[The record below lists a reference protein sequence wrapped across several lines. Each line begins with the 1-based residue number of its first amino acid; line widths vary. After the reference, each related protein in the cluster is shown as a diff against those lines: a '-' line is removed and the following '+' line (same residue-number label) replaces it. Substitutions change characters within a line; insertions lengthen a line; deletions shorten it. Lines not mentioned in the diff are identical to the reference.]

1 MIRSP
6 VLDILERVV
15 DTCRGLTDGMVADY
29 IPELAKADP
38 EWFGAALAST
48 DGHVYEV
55 GDTRQEFTI
64 QSVSKPFVYGGALDA
79 LGSAA
84 VGERVGVEPSGNAF
98 NAILVD
104 ETSHR
109 PFNPMVNAGAIVTT
123 GMLPGGA
130 DDTDGT
136 PVAEMLSRYAG
147 RPLSIDDETFESE
160 CATGDRNRAIAYL
173 MRSLGMLDDVESTL
187 DRYFRQCSV
196 LVTCHDLALMA
207 ATLANGGRNP
217 VTGARAL
224 DEKNVERV
232 LSVMSTCGMYDYAG
246 EWAYA
251 VGLPAKSGV
260 SGGVIAVLPGQLG
273 IGVFSPRLDFRGNSR
288 RGIAVC
294 EALSE
299 AFGLHANRAWPRAG
313 SAVRRRYR
321 GDEVRSS
328 RVRTTD
334 EQTVLD
340 ANGGAVAIF
349 ELHGDLLFASA
360 EPICRTVAD
369 ALDGVQ
375 VVMLDFR
382 RVRAIDEPA
391 IRLLEGLVAELH
403 ATGRTVIVTHLN
415 PTATHAQIEGIEGV
429 RSFDD
434 TETAIGVCEEE
445 LLATHGKVLG
455 GARSIRDQEL
465 LRELPLAAVDAIEQ
479 IVEVRAYDDGEIIL
493 REGDPADAIYFLDDG
508 EVSVRLPLDGTGRAR
523 RLATFGPGVAFGEAA
538 LLAETV
544 RTADVR
550 AESSA
555 TVAILAVSA
564 LDEVEGGHPG
574 TRATILT
581 NLANV
586 LARRLHT
593 ANSHIRALER

>member
-1 MIRSP
+1 VIRSP
-6 VLDILERVV
+6 VLDVLERVV
-15 DTCRGLTDGMVADY
+15 ETCRGLTDGALADY

-64 QSVSKPFVYGGALDA
+64 QSISKPFAYGGALDA
-79 LGSAA
+79 LGASA
-84 VGERVGVEPSGNAF
+84 VSERVGVEPSGNAF
-98 NAILVD
+98 NAIVVD
-104 ETSHR
+104 EVSHR

-130 DDTDGT
+130 DDDGT
-136 PVAEMLSRYAG
+136 SIVEMLSRYAG
-147 RPLSIDDETFESE
+147 RPLSVDVDTFESE
-160 CATGDRNRAIAYL
+160 RETGDRNRAIAYL
-173 MRSLGMLDDVESTL
+173 MRSLGMLDDVESTVDL
-187 DRYFRQCSV
+187 YFRQCSV

-246 EWAYA
+246 EWAYG

-273 IGVFSPRLDFRGNSR
+273 IGVFSPRLDARGNSR

-299 AFGLHANRAWPRAG
+299 EFGLHANRAWPRAG

-328 RVRTTD
+328 HVRTTA
-334 EQTVLD
+334 EQAILD

-369 ALDGVQ
+369 SLDGVS
-375 VVMLDFR
+375 VVVLDFR

-391 IRLLEGLVAELH
+391 IRLLEGLVAELQ
-403 ATGRTVIVTHLN
+403 ASGRNVIVTHLN
-415 PTATHAQIEGIEGV
+415 PTSTHAQIEGIEGV
-429 RSFDD
+429 RAFDD
-434 TETAIGVCEEE
+434 TETAIGVCEAE
-445 LLATHGKVLG
+445 LLATHGAVMH
-455 GARSIRDQEL
+455 GARGIRDQEL
-465 LRELPLAAVDAIEQ
+465 LRGLAPDAVEAIEQ
-479 IVEVRAYDDGEIIL
+479 AAEPRTYDEGEAIL
-493 REGDPADAIYFLDDG
+493 REGDPADAIYFLADG

-523 RLATFGPGVAFGEAA
+523 RLATFGSGVAFGEAA
-538 LLAETV
+538 LLEETV

-550 AESSA
+550 AESPA
-555 TVAILAVSA
+555 AVAVLAVAA
-564 LDEVEGGHPG
+564 LDDVEAAHPG
-574 TRATILT
+574 TRGTILT

-593 ANSHIRALER
+593 ANAHIRALER